1 MVTWLLWLAWMMT
14 VVPAASAAG
23 PAPKPVDFN
32 REVRPILSDT
42 CFACHGPDEKHR
54 MAGIRLDTRE
64 GAFAER
70 KGPALI
76 VPGNAAASRLIQ
88 RVSAEKKALRMPPP
102 SFNKTLTEKQVAT
115 LKRWIDE
122 GAKWDT
128 HWSFAPP
135 KRPVVP
141 SVSHPKWI
149 RNSIDAFVMSRLD
162 REGLKPSAEADRAAL
177 LRRVHLDLTGLP
189 PKPEEVDSFL
199 ADKTPDA
206 YERRVEKL
214 LTSPQHAERLAMHW
228 LDLAR
233 YADTHGYHIDSHRDM
248 WHWRDWVI
256 DAFQQNMP
264 YDRFTVEQIAGDLF
278 DRPTRSQRLATGF
291 HRNHMIN
298 FEGGAIPEEY
308 QTEYVVDRVEVTSTV
323 WMGLTMGC
331 TRCHD
336 HKYDPLSQRDFYRM
350 FAFYNTV
357 AEKGLDGRA
366 GNAEPMLQL
375 TTDEQEQR
383 LAFIAQ
389 KVKENEEALEADAV
403 SKAQKSWE
411 QEAARSLPVPSHQG
425 MSAHYEL
432 DNHLSDT
439 SGGYAHGQAVRGDVT
454 FGEGMIGKAAALSGE
469 THAGFGDAGRIN
481 ARKPFSLALWI
492 KYSTVRET
500 PLLQK
505 LQDAKTRRGYE
516 LLMSET
522 VTIPDLKRGAH
533 AIFRLTHEWPEN
545 AIEIRSRE
553 MIVQG
558 QWTHLAIVSDG
569 SGKAGGLRL
578 FVDGKAA
585 ALEITRDRLTGSIEN
600 TVALGSGD
608 KSLGL
613 PYKGQF
619 DDIRVYG
626 RTLDVGEP
634 LILARDYPVRSI
646 LETIGKRS
654 KDQNHR
660 VRDYYLTHAAP
671 RQWRD
676 LYAETKALKAEKTQL
691 DKTIPNTMVMAEM
704 DKPRMTHVLGRG
716 DYRNKG
722 EVVTAGVPAALPPL
736 PAGLPANRLG
746 LAKWLVDPSNPLT
759 ARVAVNRFW
768 QMYFGTGIVK
778 TAEDFG
784 SQGEPPSHPELL
796 DWLATEFVRS
806 GWDVRAIERLIVSSS
821 TYRQSSK
828 ATPALIEKDPENRLL
843 ARGSRFRL
851 QAEMVRDNALA
862 IGGLLDPEVGGPSVY
877 PYQPKGVW
885 EDVAYGDV
893 FSAQAY
899 PVSTSHDLHRR
910 SMYTFWKRTAP
921 PASLATFD
929 APDREKCTARRS
941 RTNTPLQALVLMNDP
956 TYIESARSLAQR
968 VIREAGR
975 DPGKRVQLAYRV
987 ALARKPTSKELQ
999 TLRDLAEVETAEYRR
1014 NKDKA
1019 LQLLSVGQSKS
1030 GASIEPSELAAWTTV
1045 ASAILSLDETI
1056 TRE

>member
-1 MVTWLLWLAWMMT
+1 MTRFWPLAALLTLARA
-14 VVPAASAAG
+14 VSAAG
-23 PAPKPVDFN
+23 PAVKPVDFN
-32 REVRPILSDT
+32 REVRPILSDN

-76 VPGNAAASRLIQ
+76 VPGNSAASRLIK
-88 RVSAEKKALRMPPP
+88 RISAAKPALRMPPP
-102 SFNKTLTEKQVAT
+102 AFNKTLNEKQIAT
-115 LKRWIDE
+115 LERWIDE
-122 GAKWDT
+122 GAKWET
-128 HWSFAPP
+128 HWSFTPP
-135 KRPVVP
+135 QRPAMP
-141 SVSHPKWI
+141 LVSQPKWT
-149 RNSIDAFVMSRLD
+149 RNPIDAFVMARLD
-162 REGLKPSAEADRAAL
+162 REGLKPSTEADRATL
-177 LRRVHLDLTGLP
+177 LRRLYLDLTGLP
-189 PKPEEVDSFL
+189 PKPEDIDSFL
-199 ADKTPDA
+199 ADKTPGA

-214 LTSPQHAERLAMHW
+214 LASPQHAERLAMHW

-256 DAFQQNMP
+256 DAFQRNMP
-264 YDRFTVEQIAGDLF
+264 YNQFTVEQIAGDLL
-278 DRPTRSQRLATGF
+278 DHPTRSQRLATGF

-298 FEGGAIPEEY
+298 FEGGAIADEY

-383 LAFIAQ
+383 LAFIAR
-389 KVKENEEALEADAV
+389 KVKENDEALEADAV
-403 SKAQKSWE
+403 AGAQKSWE
-411 QEAARSLPVPSHQG
+411 RQAASSLPVPTHNG
-425 MSAHYEL
+425 LIAHYEM
-432 DNHLSDT
+432 DNHLADT

-454 FGEGMIGKAAALSGE
+454 FSEGMVGKSATLSGE
-469 THAGFGDAGRIN
+469 TQVSFGDAGRID
-481 ARKPFSLALWI
+481 ARKPFTLALWV

-505 LQDAKTRRGYE
+505 VQDAKSRRGFE
-516 LLMSET
+516 LLMSEA

-533 AIFRLTHEWPEN
+533 VVFRLTHQWPDN
-545 AIEIRSRE
+545 AIEIRTRDR
-553 MIVQG
+553 IVQG

-578 FVDGKAA
+578 FVDGKTAPV
-585 ALEITRDRLTGSIEN
+585 EITRDGLTGSIEN
-600 TVALGSGD
+600 AGALSIGD
-608 KSLGL
+608 KALGL
-613 PYKGQF
+613 PYKGQL
-619 DDIRVYG
+619 DDLRLYG
-626 RTLDVGEP
+626 RALDEGEP
-634 LILARDYPVRSI
+634 LLLAREYPVRSI
-646 LETIGKRS
+646 LTTIGKRS
-654 KDQNHR
+654 KDQNNR

-671 RQWRD
+671 QSWRD
-676 LYAETKALKAEKTQL
+676 RYAETRVLKAEKVRL

-704 DKPRMTHVLGRG
+704 DEPRMTHVLGRG

-722 EVVTAGVPAALPPL
+722 EVVTPGVPAALPPL
-736 PAGLPANRLG
+736 PTGFPANRLG
-746 LAKWLVDPSNPLT
+746 LAKWLVDPSHPLT

-768 QMYFGTGIVK
+768 QLYFGTGIVK

-784 SQGEPPSHPELL
+784 SQGEPPSHPALL
-796 DWLATEFVRS
+796 DWLATEFVRT
-806 GWDVRAIERLIVSSS
+806 GWDVRAIERLIVLSS

-828 ATPALIEKDPENRLL
+828 ATPELIEKDPENRLL

-851 QAEMVRDNALA
+851 QAELVRDNALA
-862 IGGLLDPEVGGPSVY
+862 IGGLLDPDVGGPSVY

-899 PVSTSHDLHRR
+899 PESSPRDLHRR

-921 PASLATFD
+921 PAALATFD

-956 TYIESARSLAQR
+956 TYLEAARSLAQR

-975 DPGKRVQLAYRV
+975 DPGKRLQLAYRV

-999 TLRDLAEVETAEYRR
+999 ALRDLAEVQTADYRKNR
-1014 NKDKA
+1014 DRA
-1019 LQLLSVGQSKS
+1019 RLLLEVGQSKPET
-1030 GASIEPSELAAWTTV
+1030 SIEPSELAAWTTV